1 MKRELLT
8 WFEQTHGSL
17 CLRID
22 HATAWSDK
30 LKTEILAAAEE
41 FFSQRAQ

>member
-1 MKRELLT
+1 MRQELLA
-8 WFEQTHGSL
+8 WFEQNHGSL

-30 LKTEILAAAEE
+30 LKTQILEVAREYFE
-41 FFSQRAQ
+41 NSK